1 MNLVIDIGNTLT
13 KLALFE
19 GSRLI
24 KLISQPMISEDE
36 LKGILKQ
43 YQPGSAIIS
52 SVREQDSII
61 GILEDGLSVIKLTV
75 DTAVPIRNN
84 YQTPWT
90 LGSDRLAAAVAAHHT
105 YGGKNVLVITCGSC
119 ITYDLVNRRGSY
131 EGGAIS
137 PGMQMRFQAMNT
149 FTGRLPLVT
158 YQEDIPVV
166 GQTTTASLQ
175 SGAVNGMASEID
187 GMIERYKEEYPDLIV
202 ILSGGDM
209 IYFAK
214 RLKNNIFALPN
225 IVLEGLNI
233 ILNFNENLR

>member
-19 GSRLI
+19 GGRLI
-24 KLISQPMISEDE
+24 KLISQATVSEE
-36 LKGILKQ
+36 EMVSIARQ
-43 YQPGSAIIS
+43 YHPEAAIIS
-52 SVREQDSII
+52 SVREGD
-61 GILEDGLSVIKLTV
+61 GYVRILEQEVKVIKLTGN
-75 DTAVPIRNN
+75 TAVPIRNN

-90 LGSDRLAAAVAAHHT
+90 LGPDRLAAAVAAHHT

-137 PGMQMRFQAMNT
+137 PGMSMRFQAMNT
-149 FTGRLPLVT
+149 FTGRLPLVS
-158 YQEDIPVV
+158 YQEDVPIV
-166 GQTTTASLQ
+166 GQTTTGSLQ

-187 GMIERYKEEYPDLIV
+187 GMIERYREEYPDLIV